1 MEFFKALKSAA
12 VKSRRRNG
20 VKMYYASGEVQF
32 SRLFGYQRNGNRYE
46 PILKYKNAIETI
58 FRMLGEGKT
67 VVEIKQV
74 LDANGWR
81 DSSNNLYS
89 HSRILGIAER
99 PIYAGYLQKGFRL
112 AKISNLTPM
121 VSIDFWRRVQRQ
133 VKNEKVKLV

>member
-1 MEFFKALKSAA
+1 MEFFNALKSAA
-12 VKSRRRNG
+12 AKSRRRKG

-32 SRLFGYQRNGNRYE
+32 SKLFGYQRVGDRYE

-81 DSSNNLYS
+81 DSSNNLFSY
-89 HSRILGIAER
+89 SRILGIAER
-99 PIYAGYLQKGFRL
+99 PIYAGYLQKGLRL
-112 AKISNLTPM
+112 AKINNLTPI
-121 VSIDFWRRVQRQ
+121 VSIGIWRMVQRQ
-133 VKNEKVKLV
+133 VKKEKVKLV